1 MKNIR
6 NFSII
11 AHIDH
16 GKSTLADRMLE
27 ITNTIEKR
35 KMMDQV
41 LDSMELE
48 RERGITIKMQPVRMV
63 YHSRRQDADLTQTNA
78 DAERKD
84 EFLYKDLTYK
94 IRGIFFSVRKNIGLG
109 HKEQVYHSAIEIE
122 FKKAGVIFESKK
134 NISIIYDGKNIGTY
148 QPDFVVENQILIE
161 LKSLPEI
168 GRPQIEQTW
177 SYLKGTQ
184 YKLALLVNFGSKD
197 VEIKRIVYDLA
208 RESNVSNSAMSASS
222 LRESAQIED
231 DTYILNLID
240 TPGHIDFSYEVSR
253 ALKAVEGSILLVD
266 ATQGV
271 QAQTLTTLNM
281 ARESNLVIIPV
292 VSKIDSPLARTLEV
306 KEEIAK
312 LLNIDESEIL
322 EVSGKTGKG
331 VAELLNEVIKRIP
344 APTFEDNEDKSI
356 TTTNTDELGLRK
368 SALSLRQ
375 SASLEKDFRALV
387 FDFKYSNHSGVTVFV
402 RVFNGQAKKNTP
414 LTFKVSGKSFTAVE
428 VGIFSPSELVTD
440 TLSAGEIGYI
450 TTGIKE
456 SDIASVGDTIS
467 HINDIQPPLHG
478 YFKPAPVV
486 WASIYPEGADDFA
499 MLKLALGKLRLSDSS
514 YTYDEETSGTLGRGF
529 RCGFLGM
536 LHLEIIVERLRR
548 EFSLQLIVTTPS
560 VNYEITFNNGKKE
573 MIFSPSLF
581 PEDHMVSKIM
591 EPWVRVRIITPGQY
605 IGAIMQ
611 QLYDHEAVIG
621 DSESFGDNRTS
632 LTLEMPLRELM
643 RNFFNELKSITSGYA
658 SISYEAMPMKEA
670 DVVKMEVLVADEPVA
685 AFCKIVARRR
695 MQEEADIT
703 VDKLQEVIE
712 RTLFNFKIQAKA
724 TGRIL
729 ASRSVSGMKKDV
741 TDYLYG
747 GDITRKMKLREKQK
761 KGKKRM
767 KAEGKVNI
775 TQDVFLKMMKSD

>member
-1 MKNIR
+1 MNIR

-48 RERGITIKMQPVRMV
+48 RERGITIKMQPVRMKW
-63 YHSRRQDADLTQTNA
+63 HLNN
-78 DAERKD
+78 D
-84 EFLYKDLTYK
+84 EY
-94 IRGIFFSVRKNIGLG
+94 V
-109 HKEQVYHSAIEIE
+109 
-122 FKKAGVIFESKK
+122 
-134 NISIIYDGKNIGTY
+134 
-148 QPDFVVENQILIE
+148 
-161 LKSLPEI
+161 
-168 GRPQIEQTW
+168 
-177 SYLKGTQ
+177 
-184 YKLALLVNFGSKD
+184 
-197 VEIKRIVYDLA
+197 
-208 RESNVSNSAMSASS
+208 M
-222 LRESAQIED
+222 
-231 DTYILNLID
+231 NLID

-281 ARESNLVIIPV
+281 ARELNLVIIPV
-292 VSKIDSPLARTLEV
+292 VSKIDSPIARTAEV
-306 KEEIAK
+306 KDEIAK
-312 LLNIDESEIL
+312 LLNIDLDEIL
-322 EVSGKTGKG
+322 EVSGKTGEG

-344 APTFEDNEDKSI
+344 APRGEMGEENYKLQIDEKS
-356 TTTNTDELGLRK
+356 
-368 SALSLRQ
+368 
-375 SASLEKDFRALV
+375 FRALV

-402 RVFNGQAKKNTP
+402 RVFNGEAKRNTP
-414 LTFKVSGKSFTAVE
+414 LTFKVSGQSFTATE
-428 VGIFSPSELVTD
+428 VGIFSPSEVPTD

-450 TTGIKE
+450 VTGIKE

-467 HINDIQPPLHG
+467 HIKDTQPPLHG
-478 YFKPAPVV
+478 YFKPSPVV

-499 MLKLALGKLRLSDSS
+499 MLKLALGKLKLSDSS
-514 YTYDEETSGTLGRGF
+514 FTFDEETSGTLGRGF

-536 LHLEIIVERLRR
+536 LHLEIIVERLKR
-548 EFSLQLIVTTPS
+548 EYSLQLIVTTPS
-560 VNYEITFNNGKKE
+560 INYEVTFNNGKKE

-581 PEDHMVSKIM
+581 PEDYMIAKVM

-611 QLYDHEAVIG
+611 QLYEHEAVIG

-643 RNFFNELKSITSGYA
+643 RNFFNELKSMTSGYA
-658 SISYEAMPMKEA
+658 SISYEIMDMKVA
-670 DVVKMEVLVADEPVA
+670 DVVKMDVLVADEPVS

-695 MQEEADIT
+695 MQEEADQT
-703 VDKLQEVIE
+703 VEKLHGVIE
-712 RTLFNFKIQAKA
+712 RTMFNFKIQAKA
-724 TGRIL
+724 AGRIL

-747 GDITRKMKLREKQK
+747 GDITRKMKLREAQK

-767 KAEGKVNI
+767 KERGKVNI
-775 TQDVFLKMMKSD
+775 TQDVFLKMMKSE

>member
-1 MKNIR
+1 MNIR

-48 RERGITIKMQPVRMV
+48 RERGITIKMQPVRMKWHLNNEEYV
-63 YHSRRQDADLTQTNA
+63 
-78 DAERKD
+78 
-84 EFLYKDLTYK
+84 
-94 IRGIFFSVRKNIGLG
+94 
-109 HKEQVYHSAIEIE
+109 
-122 FKKAGVIFESKK
+122 
-134 NISIIYDGKNIGTY
+134 
-148 QPDFVVENQILIE
+148 
-161 LKSLPEI
+161 
-168 GRPQIEQTW
+168 
-177 SYLKGTQ
+177 
-184 YKLALLVNFGSKD
+184 
-197 VEIKRIVYDLA
+197 
-208 RESNVSNSAMSASS
+208 M
-222 LRESAQIED
+222 
-231 DTYILNLID
+231 NLID

-292 VSKIDSPLARTLEV
+292 VSKIDSPLARTSEV

-312 LLNIDESEIL
+312 LLDIDENTIL
-322 EVSGKTGKG
+322 EVSGKTGEG

-344 APTFEDNEDKSI
+344 APRGEFGEENYKLEINEKS
-356 TTTNTDELGLRK
+356 
-368 SALSLRQ
+368 
-375 SASLEKDFRALV
+375 FRALV

-414 LTFKVSGKSFTAVE
+414 LTFKVSGKSFTATE
-428 VGIFSPSELVTD
+428 VGIFSPSELPTE

-467 HINDIQPPLHG
+467 HVNDTQPPLHG
-478 YFKPAPVV
+478 YFKPSPVV

-514 YTYDEETSGTLGRGF
+514 FTFDEETSGTLGRGF

-536 LHLEIIVERLRR
+536 LHLEIIVERLKR
-548 EFSLQLIVTTPS
+548 EFTLQLIVTTPS
-560 VNYEITFNNGKKE
+560 VNYEVTFNNGKKE

-581 PEDHMVSKIM
+581 PEDHMIAKVM

-611 QLYDHEAVIG
+611 QLYEHEAVIG

-643 RNFFNELKSITSGYA
+643 RNFFNELKSMTSGYA

-670 DVVKMEVLVADEPVA
+670 DVVKMEVLVADESVP

-695 MQEEADIT
+695 MQEEADQT
-703 VDKLQEVIE
+703 VDKLHGAIE
-712 RTLFNFKIQAKA
+712 RTMFNFKIQAKA

-747 GDITRKMKLREKQK
+747 GDITRKMKLREAQK

-767 KAEGKVNI
+767 KERGKVNI
-775 TQDVFLKMMKSD
+775 TQDVFLKMMKSE